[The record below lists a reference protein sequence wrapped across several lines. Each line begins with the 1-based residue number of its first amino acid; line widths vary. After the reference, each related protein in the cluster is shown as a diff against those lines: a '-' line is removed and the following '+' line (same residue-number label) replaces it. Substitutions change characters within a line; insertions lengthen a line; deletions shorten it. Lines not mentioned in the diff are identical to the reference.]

1 MLAPELIE
9 IILKKFEEDAKQR
22 IQEEREEIVQ
32 RSENLKSYLANIAKI
47 GKWSLPLFI
56 RGMEIRHPEH
66 EKNLELLERCG
77 LIKSRI
83 KYTEHNIY
91 REYLLTEEGAALI
104 QREDML

>member
-1 MLAPELIE
+1 MPPELIE
-9 IILKKFEEDAKQR
+9 IMLKRIEENAKQR

-32 RSENLKSYLANIAKI
+32 RSEHLKFYLTNIAKI
-47 GKWSLPLFI
+47 GKWSLPLSI
-56 RGMEIRHPEH
+56 RGMETRNPEH

-77 LIKSRI
+77 LVKSRI

-104 QREDML
+104 QRGNML